1 MVRVRC
7 RQCNI
12 ELSSSSK
19 SQCCGCGNQM
29 ILHDDVVTAVDL
41 NNVVLI
47 KSEDSIK
54 NQGILTVDDLK
65 YQEERRKR
73 KIRKLTFEER

>member
-1 MVRVRC
+1 
-7 RQCNI
+7 
-12 ELSSSSK
+12 
-19 SQCCGCGNQM
+19 M

-41 NNVVLI
+41 INVVLI

>member
-19 SQCCGCGNQM
+19 SQCCGCRNQM

-41 NNVVLI
+41 INVVLI